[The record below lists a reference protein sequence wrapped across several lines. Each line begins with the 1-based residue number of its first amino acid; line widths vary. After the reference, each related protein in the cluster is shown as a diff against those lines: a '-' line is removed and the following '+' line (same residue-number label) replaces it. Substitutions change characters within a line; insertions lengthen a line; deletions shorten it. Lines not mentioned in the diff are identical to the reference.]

1 MYGKTINAYSR
12 QSYLKRVH
20 RLVSIHIY
28 NIHMVRMVGVGNLFV
43 FWLIV
48 VHLILIKCGDR
59 IADLL
64 YMMHI
69 CIIFFLLAICY
80 CKMYEG
86 GWIADSA
93 LIVDEVR
100 TSPKRRYSSLWFSCV
115 LLFVLLMV

>member
-1 MYGKTINAYSR
+1 MKLLDSWCDVMTTRFTASKHKIYMYGKTINAYSR

-69 CIIFFLLAICY
+69 CTIFFFVGYLL
-80 CKMYEG
+80 
-86 GWIADSA
+86 
-93 LIVDEVR
+93 L
-100 TSPKRRYSSLWFSCV
+100 
-115 LLFVLLMV
+115 